1 METLLKI
8 GNQEADWGGRVKDGA
23 LLDMD
28 YNEFLFKNPVL
39 YFKFIYIFK
48 TKVNDQSFSRFLRKI
63 IFKSGF
69 QTETLLPVRGKK
81 CKDFAT

>member
-63 IFKSGF
+63 IFNSCYWNF
-69 QTETLLPVRGKK
+69 
-81 CKDFAT
+81 